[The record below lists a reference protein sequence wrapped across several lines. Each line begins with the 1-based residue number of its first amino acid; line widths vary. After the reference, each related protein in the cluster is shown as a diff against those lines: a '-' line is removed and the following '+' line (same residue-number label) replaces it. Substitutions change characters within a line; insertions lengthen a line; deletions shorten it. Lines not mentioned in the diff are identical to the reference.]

1 MGSKPNIIEPLAPL
15 STKQQVA
22 AFLNVRPWAV
32 DRFCRDDKCFPQPA
46 GYPTARRAGFHT
58 NFTLG
63 QQFARAAASRP
74 RGSGTINNNS
84 ADDGVRGSEN
94 ERREQCRAVSKGSG

>member
-22 AFLNVRPWAV
+22 AFLNVRRGRSIDFA
-32 DRFCRDDKCFPQPA
+32 A
-46 GYPTARRAGFHT
+46 TISAFHNQLAIDGT
-58 NFTLG
+58 PRWLPNQLHNWVN
-63 QQFARAAASRP
+63 SRTRGGLAP

-94 ERREQCRAVSKGSG
+94 ER